1 MTRQRKFGALS
12 TQKMDMRKTL
22 DSAGEGAALDGGF
35 DQPPLTER
43 DVASVVEE
51 APAMGAEPLGL
62 SSVVVDPVVVEP
74 VADDAVTALPVV
86 VPVADDAVVRSR
98 PSSGPQRVSARV
110 EPEPVEVVLS
120 EDSGAEEHGVERRR
134 VEERAGETVKR
145 ETENELETVR
155 GDATDVASDSRLL
168 AASAITRSDEVDP
181 SSGPPVERAA
191 ALPRRDETAAA
202 ESREPARRRGGE
214 AVKGSEQRG
223 SLGSR
228 SEDVLWREVV
238 IAPQAVPTS
247 VRYSMYLDE
256 DVYEAADRD
265 RIDRG
270 IPTWREYFI
279 ALLAAHAHEL
289 DELFPSVGYDL
300 SAFGIG
306 VVSRRGYRRHDGR
319 TRSISVSLP
328 RGEQGMRIAE
338 LIETYAAR
346 AASKSAFAQVL
357 VEHHLGVLRR

>member
-1 MTRQRKFGALS
+1 
-12 TQKMDMRKTL
+12 MDMRKTL
-22 DSAGEGAALDGGF
+22 DSVSESGALEGAF
-35 DQPPLTER
+35 DQPPLTGR
-43 DVASVVEE
+43 DLTSVLDDEASV
-51 APAMGAEPLGL
+51 MGSRLLVAEP
-62 SSVVVDPVVVEP
+62 VVAEPVVADPVVADPV
-74 VADDAVTALPVV
+74 VADPVV
-86 VPVADDAVVRSR
+86 ADPVVADPVVADPVVAASLI
-98 PSSGPQRVSARV
+98 GGLTGGDPQSASDRV
-110 EPEPVEVVLS
+110 ETERGESVLVEEQGVEEQGV
-120 EDSGAEEHGVERRR
+120 EEQGAEERGVE
-134 VEERAGETVKR
+134 AGER
-145 ETENELETVR
+145 ETANDLETVR
-155 GDATDVASDSRLL
+155 GETANVTSVVEPLT
-168 AASAITRSDEVDP
+168 AASISRSDVSEALAEQ
-181 SSGPPVERAA
+181 PVTRAA
-191 ALPRRDETAAA
+191 TTLRRDETPAP
-202 ESREPARRRGGE
+202 ENREPARRRGRE
-214 AVKGSEQRG
+214 TAKASEQH
-223 SLGSR
+223 GSR
-228 SEDVLWREVV
+228 SSTNEDVLWREVV

-319 TRSISVSLP
+319 TRSVSVSLP
-328 RGEQGMRIAE
+328 RGDQGMRIAE
-338 LIETYAAR
+338 LIESYAAR